1 MNNSKKATSA
11 DKMFITLIVVIIAVV
26 VGLGGYAVYGK
37 ISKNLQ
43 TKAIEENRSE
53 KTVSYLADQSGM
65 SVDEYL
71 AEYGLNDNKDV
82 NGKTTESEMVNHMT
96 LDNLAKYEGKDLATF
111 LEENGLT
118 DKADGNMIWSEAKDL
133 VPLDVYFGGQ
143 FEEAKKAYELDDSIT
158 GDMTWGETKDTI
170 LAAQEEYI
178 KKMQNATPAPAT
190 DAPAEETAE
199 ADTAAADATAA
210 PADGE

>member
-11 DKMFITLIVVIIAVV
+11 DKMFIALIVVIIAAVL
-26 VGLGGYAVYGK
+26 GLGGYAVYGK

-43 TKAIEENRSE
+43 TKAIEENKSE

-82 NGKTTESEMVNHMT
+82 NSKTTESEMVNHMT

-118 DKADGNMIWSEAKDL
+118 GKADGSMIWSEAKDL

-190 DAPAEETAE
+190 DAPAETAE
-199 ADTAAADATAA
+199 ADAAAADATAA

>member
-1 MNNSKKATSA
+1 
-11 DKMFITLIVVIIAVV
+11 MFIALIVVIIAAVL
-26 VGLGGYAVYGK
+26 GLGGYAVYGK

-43 TKAIEENRSE
+43 TKAIEENKSE

-82 NGKTTESEMVNHMT
+82 NSKTTESEMVNHMT

-118 DKADGNMIWSEAKDL
+118 GKADGSMIWSEAKDL

-190 DAPAEETAE
+190 DAPAETAE
-199 ADTAAADATAA
+199 ADAAAADATAA